1 MTALFDGTCERPFDS
16 PFDGTL
22 SYLAA
27 EDGDVGPVVLTMG
40 TVLDGSVADR
50 WCWLSP
56 EEDEDDMCGLV
67 RVDEEEGEGL

>member
-1 MTALFDGTCERPFDS
+1 MTTLFDGSCESTFDS
-16 PFDGTL
+16 TFDGTL

-27 EDGDVGPVVLTMG
+27 EDGPVVLTMG

>member
-1 MTALFDGTCERPFDS
+1 M
-16 PFDGTL
+16 

>member
-1 MTALFDGTCERPFDS
+1 M
-16 PFDGTL
+16 

-27 EDGDVGPVVLTMG
+27 EDGPVVLTMG